1 MKKIKESLFFIV
13 SLILLTGLSAFL
25 FTREE
30 NTYLRDTFGNAA
42 FWRFAWSG
50 YAKAMAASFVPVLLL
65 AFFRY
70 ALKGRFYHS
79 FLFCSLW
86 NVILSS
92 VFAAVV
98 LILDKIRI
106 FGVPMAAYD
115 PSSLVHPTVSVW
127 QGITGLD
134 IAVALQIGVFV
145 SFVFWM
151 LELLFSRKKKDDA
164 DKGPQLI
171 DPASK
176 PE

>member
-70 ALKGRFYHS
+70 ALKGSKR
-79 FLFCSLW
+79 FCSRC
-86 NVILSS
+86 SY
-92 VFAAVV
+92 
-98 LILDKIRI
+98 
-106 FGVPMAAYD
+106 FG
-115 PSSLVHPTVSVW
+115 
-127 QGITGLD
+127 
-134 IAVALQIGVFV
+134 
-145 SFVFWM
+145 
-151 LELLFSRKKKDDA
+151 
-164 DKGPQLI
+164 
-171 DPASK
+171 
-176 PE
+176 

>member
-13 SLILLTGLSAFL
+13 PLILLTGLSAFL
-25 FTREE
+25 FAGEE
-30 NTYLRDTFGNAA
+30 NNYLRDTFGNAV
-42 FWRFAWSG
+42 FWRIAWSG
-50 YAKAMAASFVPVLLL
+50 YAKAMAASFVPMFLL

-70 ALKGRFYHS
+70 ALKGRLYHS
-79 FLFCSLW
+79 FPFYSLW

-98 LILDKIRI
+98 LILDKIHI
-106 FGVPMAAYD
+106 FGFPMETYD
-115 PSSLVHPTVSVW
+115 PGSLVHPTVSVW

-134 IAVALQIGVFV
+134 IVAALQIGVFS

-164 DKGPQLI
+164 EKKKSRD
-171 DPASK
+171 
-176 PE
+176 

>member
-13 SLILLTGLSAFL
+13 PLILLTGLSAFL
-25 FTREE
+25 FAGEE

-164 DKGPQLI
+164 DK
-171 DPASK
+171 DPAIDRSCI
-176 PE
+176 